1 MSRALGKPILVG
13 ASSVVLMSV
22 IAGIII
28 IGSPVEGRFQQLDSG
43 RVEDL
48 RGIMRATDL
57 FWSRNQRLPSSLD
70 ELAADPRASVNTVD
84 PDSGQPY
91 AYDQLG
97 DERYEL
103 CATFDRAS
111 VASPVRPIEEFWQ
124 HVAGHQCFEVDVD
137 KAIR

>member
-1 MSRALGKPILVG
+1 MSRSLGKPILVG
-13 ASSVVLMSV
+13 ASSVVIMSV
-22 IAGIII
+22 VAGIII

-43 RVEDL
+43 RVEDF
-48 RGIMRATDL
+48 RVIMHATDL
-57 FWSRNQRLPSSLD
+57 FWSRNRRLPSSLD
-70 ELAADPRASVNTVD
+70 ELAADP
-84 PDSGQPY
+84 DSGQPY
-91 AYDQLG
+91 AYEQLG

-124 HVAGHQCFEVDVD
+124 HVDGHQCFEVDVD